1 MKNILIKNRKQQIIG
16 VIDKFGNQVDIP
28 VLFNKKNIVIDG
40 NKVGK
45 RKWKSIM
52 LEIENR
58 DDLLET
64 NFHYPSYVMKDEF
77 IRKVERSKSKII
89 CFLSISNITKV

>member
-16 VIDKFGNQVDIP
+16 FIDKFGNQVDIP

-45 RKWKSIM
+45 RKWKSLM

-58 DDLLET
+58 DDLLEP
-64 NFHYPSYVMKDEF
+64 NFHYSSYVMKDEF
-77 IRKVERSKSKII
+77 IRKVERSIMNM
-89 CFLSISNITKV
+89 F